1 MKFKKRGKDFWVEF
15 ELYLADLLVG
25 LVVNVALVG
34 MLAPYAR
41 SLIIKTSEEDIPVP
55 PLVKSASLWGMILF
69 CLKILHD
76 F

>member
-41 SLIIKTSEEDIPVP
+41 SLFIH
-55 PLVKSASLWGMILF
+55 IL
-69 CLKILHD
+69 LDYRHKYR
-76 F
+76 